1 MPLITLT
8 DNQMALANQVA
19 QKRMAE
25 GAKLNLDTIFN
36 RDRMTPEWR
45 QKIDLLGATAELAV
59 SLFLDLPW
67 TGKDGIGSSDVSGFE
82 VRSTERLDGKKY
94 WLLVREHDKD
104 AIYVF
109 CVVDG
114 PNVVIAG
121 WASAWQVRNNG
132 VLRYTDTN
140 CYGLS
145 REQLNPM
152 WQLEEVAEFASRTA

>member
-19 QKRMAE
+19 EKRMSE

-36 RDRMTPEWR
+36 QNRMTPEWR
-45 QKIDLLGATAELAV
+45 QKIDLLGAISELAV

-82 VRSTERLDGKKY
+82 VRSTERQDGKKY
-94 WLLVREHDKD
+94 RLLVRDHDKD
-104 AIYVF
+104 AIYIF
-109 CVVDG
+109 CIVDA

-132 VLRYTDTN
+132 VLCYSDTN
-140 CYGLS
+140 CYGLP

>member
-19 QKRMAE
+19 EKRMAE

-36 RDRMTPEWR
+36 QNRMTAEWR
-45 QKIDLLGATAELAV
+45 QKIDLLGAISELAV

-82 VRSTERLDGKKY
+82 VRSTERQDGKKY
-94 WLLVREHDKD
+94 RLLVRDHDKD
-104 AIYVF
+104 AIYIF
-109 CVVDG
+109 CIVDA

-132 VLRYTDTN
+132 VLCYSDTN
-140 CYGLS
+140 CYGLP

-152 WQLEEVAEFASRTA
+152 WQLEEVAEFAGRTA